1 MNESIKKKSHW
12 PQTIETESCDLIQK
26 HHHYNIRYKPKL
38 KSKHAC
44 LLPQQLIIIS
54 QHPSFSICP
63 SLWFLMSGFR
73 CVCVWLCPLP
83 VLSCSNGGD
92 AAYTL
97 CLKPWGFSGVSAISC
112 CKVALLV
119 KQICKFLL
127 NFCCFSCL
135 DTCLRCCSMFYN
147 NVLYIYINV
156 RDICVSVCLLSR
168 TVDLYK
174 GLFVSERRK
183 TVRASEI

>member
-1 MNESIKKKSHW
+1 MNESLKKNL
-12 PQTIETESCDLIQK
+12 TD
-26 HHHYNIRYKPKL
+26 PKL
-38 KSKHAC
+38 LKQKAVTSFKS
-44 LLPQQLIIIS
+44 IIVIIFIINPNS
-54 QHPSFSICP
+54 NQNMLVSSHNNSLS
-63 SLWFLMSGFR
+63 SLSALWFLMSGFR

-168 TVDLYK
+168 TVDSYK

-183 TVRASEI
+183 TVRARKI

>member
-1 MNESIKKKSHW
+1 MNESLKKNL
-12 PQTIETESCDLIQK
+12 TD
-26 HHHYNIRYKPKL
+26 PKL
-38 KSKHAC
+38 LKQKAVTSFKS
-44 LLPQQLIIIS
+44 IIVIIFIINPNS
-54 QHPSFSICP
+54 NQNMLVSSHNSSL
-63 SLWFLMSGFR
+63 SSLSALWFLMSGFR
-73 CVCVWLCPLP
+73 SVCVWLCPLP

-92 AAYTL
+92 AANTL
-97 CLKPWGFSGVSAISC
+97 CLKPWGFSGVSAMSC
-112 CKVALLV
+112 CKVALLA

-183 TVRASEI
+183 TVRAREI